1 MATGLCAI
9 LAFHWMALVAGG
21 DANFLNPDIAMGKR
35 FFVAAK
41 QFDGTQRCYFI
52 KVGSRIEQGAVMH
65 AKGANAECKASY
77 KKEIALG
84 SYDGT
89 IDRDTKYKQIYKKGD
104 STYCGSRKD
113 ADQRGLVR
121 GKEKRVGRKIKRRT
135 ILTMIKKE
143 DQAGITAVVRE
154 PHKCVYEV
162 VLYGPEILLL
172 GGGGSSGGRI
182 GGSGRRSGLSTDE
195 RSQKKNKNKN
205 KKTRRRRRRR
215 GGGGGGKH
223 KKSQKSGSS
232 RKRKRHHEG
241 L

>member
-1 MATGLCAI
+1 ML
-9 LAFHWMALVAGG
+9 LAFLWMVLVVGG
-21 DANFLNPDIAMGKR
+21 HANFLNPDIAMGKR

-89 IDRDTKYKQIYKKGD
+89 IDRDTKYKQLYKKGD
-104 STYCGSRKD
+104 STYCGSRQD

-143 DQAGITAVVRE
+143 DQTGITAVVRE

-172 GGGGSSGGRI
+172 GGGGGSGGRI
-182 GGSGRRSGLSTDE
+182 GGSGRRNGLSTDE
-195 RSQKKNKNKN
+195 RSKRKKKNKNRKAG
-205 KKTRRRRRRR
+205 RRRRRRR
-215 GGGGGGKH
+215 RKRRGGGQQQQKH
-223 KKSQKSGSS
+223 KSRIPPSISFCGS
-232 RKRKRHHEG
+232 